1 MQDVDN
7 QLENYETN
15 VSVINANTLC
25 TSTVLTDN
33 WVLDKYSVPS
43 CQ

>member
-25 TSTVLTDN
+25 LSTVLT
-33 WVLDKYSVPS
+33 
-43 CQ
+43 